1 MKNKL
6 LEVEGL
12 TVEFPTK
19 SGPKTV
25 VKNMSF
31 QLDAGDRLGIVGES
45 GSGKSM
51 TALALMGLL
60 PNLGKICSGSIKYNG
75 IDLLTL
81 SEHELRRIRGN
92 EISMIFQEPM
102 TSLNPVFNIGNQ
114 IIEALRIHRALDE
127 KQAINKTVELLEA
140 VRIPNAANRMNDY
153 PHQLSGGQRQR
164 VMIAMALACEPTI
177 LIADEPTTALDVT
190 VQAEIFALLN
200 ELGERFNTA
209 LILITHDMGVVSQ
222 MVRKMLVMYGGEK
235 VEDGGVTDVI
245 SNPSHPYTR
254 GLIACV
260 PHISADPNK
269 RLSRLPEIK
278 GENHEFTPGVVVNPK
293 KEEKSAEKTIPAL
306 VVKNLSVSYQT
317 RQKDEDGG
325 YKIFKAV
332 KDVSFNIERGK
343 SLGIV
348 GESGAGKTSVA
359 LAIARLI
366 QRSSGEI
373 KLAGQDFGQL
383 DEKEVRHARRG
394 IQFIFQ
400 DPYSSLNPRLRA
412 SDIVREPMQYAGN
425 ITRPEQEEM
434 IDELFNAVGL
444 LPEQKGLFP
453 HQFSG
458 GQRQRIGIARA
469 LATRPSLIICDE
481 PVSALDVA
489 VQAQTLNLLKSLQ
502 EKFKLTYLF
511 ISHDLGVIYHMC
523 DEVMVMYMG
532 EVMEHQNSNS
542 FFSCPSHPYSRA
554 LLDAVPQI
562 NAQ

>member
-1 MKNKL
+1 MKKKL

-75 IDLLTL
+75 IELLTL
-81 SEHELRRIRGN
+81 PEHELRLIRGN

-140 VRIPNAANRMNDY
+140 VQIPNAANRMNDY

-164 VMIAMALACEPTI
+164 VMIAMALACEPAI

-235 VEDGGVTDVI
+235 VEEGGVVGK
-245 SNPSHPYTR
+245 HVR
-254 GLIACV
+254 GRCQIIVCPQMGDSKVVDHIV
-260 PHISADPNK
+260 PP
-269 RLSRLPEIK
+269 L
-278 GENHEFTPGVVVNPK
+278 
-293 KEEKSAEKTIPAL
+293 
-306 VVKNLSVSYQT
+306 
-317 RQKDEDGG
+317 
-325 YKIFKAV
+325 
-332 KDVSFNIERGK
+332 
-343 SLGIV
+343 
-348 GESGAGKTSVA
+348 
-359 LAIARLI
+359 
-366 QRSSGEI
+366 QR
-373 KLAGQDFGQL
+373 
-383 DEKEVRHARRG
+383 
-394 IQFIFQ
+394 
-400 DPYSSLNPRLRA
+400 PRL
-412 SDIVREPMQYAGN
+412 E
-425 ITRPEQEEM
+425 
-434 IDELFNAVGL
+434 
-444 LPEQKGLFP
+444 
-453 HQFSG
+453 
-458 GQRQRIGIARA
+458 ARGEC
-469 LATRPSLIICDE
+469 AT
-481 PVSALDVA
+481 
-489 VQAQTLNLLKSLQ
+489 
-502 EKFKLTYLF
+502 
-511 ISHDLGVIYHMC
+511 
-523 DEVMVMYMG
+523 
-532 EVMEHQNSNS
+532 
-542 FFSCPSHPYSRA
+542 
-554 LLDAVPQI
+554 
-562 NAQ
+562 

>member
-1 MKNKL
+1 MKNRL
-6 LEVEGL
+6 LDVEEL
-12 TVEFPTK
+12 TIEFPSI

-25 VKNMSF
+25 VSNMSF
-31 QLDAGDRLGIVGES
+31 CLDAGDSLGIVGES

-60 PNLGKICSGSIKYNG
+60 PHHGEIRGGSIKFKG
-75 IDLLTL
+75 VELLSM
-81 SEHELRRIRGN
+81 SEPDLRRIRGN

-114 IIEALRIHRALDE
+114 IIEALKIHRELDG
-127 KQAINKTVELLEA
+127 KQATEKTIELLEA
-140 VRIPNAANRMNDY
+140 VRIPNAANRIKDY

-164 VMIAMALACEPTI
+164 VMIAMALACNPSI

-190 VQAEIFALLN
+190 VQAEIFALLK
-200 ELGERFNTA
+200 ELGEQSGTA
-209 LILITHDMGVVSQ
+209 IILITHDMGVVSQ
-222 MVRKMLVMYGGEK
+222 MAKKMLVMYGGEK
-235 VEDGGVTDVI
+235 VEEGAVKNIIASPV
-245 SNPSHPYTR
+245 HAYTR

-260 PHISADPNK
+260 PHISKDTSK
-269 RLSRLPEIK
+269 RFSRLPEIN
-278 GENHEFTPGVVVNPK
+278 GANHDVTPGVPVVSKNFGNL
-293 KEEKSAEKTIPAL
+293 SITTTPAL
-306 VVKNLSVSYQT
+306 VVENLSVSYQT
-317 RQKDEDGG
+317 RHLDQVGRHKTLE
-325 YKIFKAV
+325 AV
-332 KDVSFNIERGK
+332 KNVSFAIQKGT

-366 QRSSGEI
+366 KRSSGKI
-373 KLAGQDFGQL
+373 NLAGEDFGRL
-383 DEKEVRHARRG
+383 DEKKVRRARRG

-412 SDIVREPMQYAGN
+412 SDIVREPMKYAGDV
-425 ITRPEQEEM
+425 TRAEQDEM

-444 LPEQKGLFP
+444 FPEQKTLFP

-502 EKFKLTYLF
+502 DKFGLTYLF
-511 ISHDLGVIYHMC
+511 ISHDLGVVYHMC
-523 DEVMVMYMG
+523 DEVMVMYKG
-532 EVMEHQNSNS
+532 EVLEHQNSTS
-542 FFSCPSHPYSRA
+542 FFSGPSHPYSRK

-562 NAQ
+562 DL